1 MAFRDLREFIAALE
15 EAGQLK
21 RIRVPVDPILEVAE
35 ITDRV
40 SKRGGPALLFEQV
53 KGSALPLVINAFG
66 SPERMCLALGVKAIE
81 EVAAELEG
89 LLETKAPQGLLDKLK
104 LLPKLKDLASFFPKM
119 VKDGPCKEVVRTA
132 DASLD
137 FLPVIQCWPQ
147 DAGRYIT
154 FPLVITKDPETG
166 IRNVGTYRMQVF
178 DGKTTAMH
186 WHAHKGGAT
195 HYRKAKARGQRT
207 PVAAVLGAD
216 PITTFSGTVPS
227 PEGIDELMIAGFL
240 RKEPVPLVPC
250 ETIALEVPATA
261 EIVLEGYVEPDE
273 LRTEGPFGDHTGF
286 YSLAD
291 AYPVFHL
298 TAITHRRD
306 PIYQTIIVGRPPME
320 DCHMAY
326 AIERIFLPLLRKQ
339 LPEVVD
345 YHMPFAGIFHN
356 LMLISIRKQYP
367 GHARKVMHA
376 IWGLG
381 QAMFTKV
388 IVVVDHDV
396 NIHDPSE
403 ITWKALNHIDP
414 ERDIEFVH
422 GPVETLDHASRLPL
436 YGSKMGVDAT
446 RKWRSEGF
454 TRDWPDEIVMS
465 PEVKALVDR
474 RWREY
479 GLD

>member
-1 MAFRDLREFIAALE
+1 MALRDLREFIAALE
-15 EAGQLK
+15 EAGELK
-21 RIRVPVDPILEVAE
+21 RVRVPVDPILEVAE

-40 SKRGGPALLFEQV
+40 SKRGGPALLFERV

-66 SPERMCLALGVKAIE
+66 SPERMCLALGVKTVE
-81 EVAAELEG
+81 EVATELEG

-137 FLPVIQCWPQ
+137 VLPIIQCWPQ

-186 WHAHKGGAT
+186 WHTHKGGAA
-195 HYRKAKARGQRT
+195 HYRKAKALGQRIE
-207 PVAAVLGAD
+207 VAAVLGAD
-216 PITTFSGTVPS
+216 PITTFSGTVPA
-227 PEGIDELMIAGFL
+227 PEGIDELIIAGFL

-250 ETIALEVPATA
+250 ETVALEVPATA
-261 EIVLEGYVEPDE
+261 ELVLEGYVEPDE

-291 AYPVFHL
+291 QYPVFHL

-320 DCHMAY
+320 DCHMAF

-345 YHMPFAGIFHN
+345 YHMPFEGIFHN
-356 LMLISIRKQYP
+356 LMLVSIRKQYP

-396 NIHDPSE
+396 NIHDPSQV
-403 ITWKALNHIDP
+403 TWKALNHIDP

-454 TRDWPDEIVMS
+454 TRDWPDEILMS

-479 GLD
+479 GID

>member
-1 MAFRDLREFIAALE
+1 MAFRDLREFIATLE
-15 EAGQLK
+15 DAGDLR

-35 ITDRV
+35 ITDRI

-53 KGSALPLVINAFG
+53 KGSTVPLLINAFG
-66 SPERMCLALGVKAIE
+66 TPERMCLALGVKAVE
-81 EVAAELEG
+81 EVAEALEG

-104 LLPKLKDLASFFPKM
+104 LLPKLRDLAAFFPKA

-137 FLPVIQCWPQ
+137 FLPIIQCWPQ

-186 WHAHKGGAT
+186 WHTHKGGAA
-195 HYRKAKARGQRT
+195 HYRKAKALRQRIE
-207 PVAAVLGAD
+207 VAAVLGAD
-216 PITTFSGTVPS
+216 PITTFSGTVPA

-250 ETIALEVPATA
+250 ETVALEVPATA

-291 AYPVFHL
+291 QYPVFHL

-345 YHMPFAGIFHN
+345 YHMPFEGIFHN
-356 LMLISIRKQYP
+356 LMLVSIRKQYP

-376 IWGLG
+376 LWGLG

-403 ITWKALNHIDP
+403 VTWKALNHIDP

-446 RKWRSEGF
+446 RKWRTEGF
-454 TRDWPDEIVMS
+454 TRDWPDEILMS
-465 PEVKALVDR
+465 PEMKALVDR
-474 RWREY
+474 RWQEY